1 MKIET
6 IIKQYDFNLEYAK
19 TLVNDLSEDQM
30 TTIPSKG
37 LGNHPA
43 WTIGHLV
50 SGSADLARDLGA
62 EFKMPDKWNEL
73 FTRQGPGDPRKPDL
87 DKKKYPSKQ
96 LLITELENQHNKV
109 KVLLENIEES
119 KLNEPLRWRFS
130 NFMPTLGDLVA
141 FMCINHES
149 MHLGQL
155 AAWRRA
161 MGLDSALASVPHNK
175 KTSANK
181 A

>member
-1 MKIET
+1 MNIDA

-19 TLVNDLSEDQM
+19 TLVKDLSEDQM

-37 LGNHPA
+37 LDNHPA

-62 EFKMPDKWNEL
+62 EFEMPDRWDEL
-73 FTRQGPGDPRKPDL
+73 FIRQGPGDPRKPDTE
-87 DKKKYPSKQ
+87 KKKYPLKQ
-96 LLITELENQHNKV
+96 LLITELENQHNRV
-109 KVLLENIEES
+109 KLLLHNMKEN
-119 KLNEPLRWRFS
+119 KFNEPLTWRFS
-130 NFMPTLGDLVA
+130 NFMPTLGDVVV

-155 AAWRRA
+155 AAWRRS
-161 MGLDSALASVPHNK
+161 MGLNSALAAVPHNK
-175 KTSANK
+175 KPYR
-181 A
+181 